1 MENLRLKEVEIN
13 YEQRC
18 PVVFSLDK
26 SGSMIGKP
34 IKYLNDGVRRLFN
47 EVSNSAKLFNKLD
60 IAIVAYDNNID
71 VVREFSTYEENSEAP
86 ILSAG
91 GITHTPSALKKAVEL
106 IEERKNY
113 YKKNGIPYH
122 RPYIIHLT
130 DGETCGDSLTV
141 EFASDLIKNGE
152 NNKKFTYW
160 GFGVGDDLNMKELE
174 TIKGPNS
181 MVLKLQD
188 IDSFED
194 FFEWLSISFEKISDS
209 NDGEEVDLT
218 PEKNFFK
225 QTVHAGD

>member
-1 MENLRLKEVEIN
+1 MENLRVKEVEVN

-18 PVVFSLDK
+18 AVQFVLDR
-26 SGSMIGKP
+26 SGSMGGTP
-34 IKYLNDGVRRLFN
+34 IKNLNGGVKKLFD

-60 IAIVAYDNNID
+60 ISIIAYDNNID

-86 ILSAG
+86 ILSTG
-91 GITHTPSALKKAVEL
+91 GTTHTPSALKKATEL
-106 IEERKNY
+106 VEERKNY
-113 YKKNGIPYH
+113 YKKNNIPYH

-141 EFASDLIKNGE
+141 EIASDLIKNGE

-160 GFGVGDDLNMKELE
+160 GFGVGDDVNMSELE
-174 TIKGPNS
+174 TIKGANS

-188 IDSFED
+188 IDSFEE
-194 FFEWLSISFEKISDS
+194 FFEWLSASFEKISDS
-209 NDGEEVDLT
+209 GDGEEVDLT

-225 QTVHAGD
+225 TTVHSGD

>member
-18 PVVFSLDK
+18 AVQFVLDK
-26 SGSMIGKP
+26 SESMDDKP
-34 IKYLNDGVRRLFN
+34 IRNLNNGVKKLFD

-60 IAIVAYDNNID
+60 ISIIAYDNNID

-86 ILSAG
+86 VLSAG
-91 GITHTPSALKKAVEL
+91 GTTHTPSALKKAIEL
-106 IEERKNY
+106 VEERKDY

-130 DGETCGDSLTV
+130 DGETCGDSLTL

-152 NNKKFTYW
+152 KNKKFTYW
-160 GFGVGDDLNMKELE
+160 GFGVGDDVNMKELE

-181 MVLKLQD
+181 MVLRLQD
-188 IDSFED
+188 VDSFED
-194 FFEWLSISFEKISDS
+194 FFKWLSNSFEQISDTS
-209 NDGEEVDLT
+209 DGKEADFT
-218 PEKNFFK
+218 PEKNCFK
-225 QTVHAGD
+225 QTVYAGD